1 MLFAKNISKKIGENI
16 SKILIAKY
24 SQKLLYYS
32 EQSTTDALKTSSKR
46 TIQEAVEAT
55 GDLVVNKVADK
66 IIEVSRSST
75 QNSSGRIN
83 IETDNIEVDKKN
95 LKKYLYEINK
105 YFCK

>member
-46 TIQEAVEAT
+46 TIQEVVEAT

-95 LKKYLYEINK
+95 LKKYLYEIKK